1 MKLAE
6 QTEFAQNLNA
16 QLDELVLA
24 KKEHEDT
31 LLEKCAILI
40 NEKKGKIRDQQRLLA
55 VAKVGPKKLGATQAA
70 RRPGSPSRQA
80 PGPSAKGK
88 RKASA
93 LAHSV
98 NGDDDEENGF
108 EDPRI
113 KAEEVEEEQQPDSED
128 VTPEHSDLD
137 ETEDDLDDADTG
149 LVPAPTTAKGKV
161 TEESES
167 TSGVLNGDLDED
179 LPPRRKLPFMK
190 DQPEPSQASNNLDE
204 DQDTKMADD
213 DETDDDEL

>member
-1 MKLAE
+1 M
-6 QTEFAQNLNA
+6 NL
-16 QLDELVLA
+16 QLDELILA
-24 KKEHEDT
+24 KKEHEDS
-31 LLEKCAILI
+31 LLEKCALLI

-55 VAKVGPKKLGATQAA
+55 VANVNSKKLRATQAA
-70 RRPGSPSRQA
+70 LRPGSSLRQA
-80 PGPSAKGK
+80 SRPSVKGK

-93 LAHSV
+93 LASSV
-98 NGDDDEENGF
+98 NDEEEEEENGF

-113 KAEEVEEEQQPDSED
+113 KAEEVEEEGRPDSED

-137 ETEDDLDDADTG
+137 ETEDDLDNADTG
-149 LVPAPTTAKGKV
+149 LVPAPSTAKGKV

-179 LPPRRKLPFMK
+179 LPPRRKLPFLR
-190 DQPEPSQASNNLDE
+190 DQPEPSQGSNNLDE